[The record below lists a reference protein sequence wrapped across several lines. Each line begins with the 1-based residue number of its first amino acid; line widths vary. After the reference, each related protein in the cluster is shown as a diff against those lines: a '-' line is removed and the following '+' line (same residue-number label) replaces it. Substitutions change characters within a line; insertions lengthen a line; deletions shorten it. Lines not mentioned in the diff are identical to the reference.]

1 MTIPAAVP
9 PFGGVKGRFAT
20 PMNAWI
26 PRACAPA
33 ELEIRDPRR
42 SGGLGAQREI
52 GAKAMPP
59 RTYRLS
65 SLIAR
70 FVLLSF
76 AAVALAVLRPTKQAA
91 ARVQGAPRRRSSAK
105 RVAISLSCATLF
117 FAGASF
123 SAGAGDMMVQ
133 LVEDQAPNAV
143 AEQPQ
148 SAEAPAAQSCE
159 ATTLSD
165 SDAEAASAQACA
177 DDPTADPAADPAT
190 DPAAAGGETAAPEA
204 PAPETSTP
212 EAPAPATQPASSPET
227 HEPVAGLV
235 EQTAEEVAAATASS
249 GRKATSPRL
258 KAAVKTQARR
268 APPRSRA
275 KGNDGAPPVLKNST
289 RKLTLAGKPDPE
301 VSEPYTAATV
311 WLHRPMPDPTP
322 ASKRLTKRFANRLVF
337 VAPRK
342 KVDWALMLAV
352 LRARG
357 YRGSVPAT
365 KVGLNRLATNLAKS
379 GARKDQWSAVL
390 AIEGRTA
397 FADRTIA
404 LARYHRAVG
413 LQALVRG
420 LEWAKPM
427 LVRRTLRDKRITIYG
442 GGRNDLLRNKID
454 VRVVVL
460 LRYLAEAHGQVTVSC
475 LLSGHRLFSRPGV
488 ISHHIYGLAVDIAAL
503 GGVSIYGHQQPGS
516 VTEQAVRN
524 MLLLPAEVRPVQ
536 VISLLG
542 LGGPS
547 FPLANHDDHIHAGF

>member
-1 MTIPAAVP
+1 
-9 PFGGVKGRFAT
+9 
-20 PMNAWI
+20 
-26 PRACAPA
+26 
-33 ELEIRDPRR
+33 
-42 SGGLGAQREI
+42 
-52 GAKAMPP
+52 MPP

-65 SLIAR
+65 GLIAR

-76 AAVALAVLRPTKQAA
+76 AAVALAVLRPAKQAN
-91 ARVQGAPRRRSSAK
+91 ARVQQPRRRRSGVR
-105 RVAISLSCATLF
+105 RVAISLSFATLF

-133 LVEDQAPNAV
+133 LVEGEAQTAV
-143 AEQPQ
+143 ADQ
-148 SAEAPAAQSCE
+148 SQEAATSEASTCESTKRSDWDAEDGSSCAEEPTADATTDPAAGEPAATDPAATDAPAAAPDASAPEATAPATEPATSPEAEAPAA
-159 ATTLSD
+159 
-165 SDAEAASAQACA
+165 AA
-177 DDPTADPAADPAT
+177 
-190 DPAAAGGETAAPEA
+190 
-204 PAPETSTP
+204 
-212 EAPAPATQPASSPET
+212 
-227 HEPVAGLV
+227 LV
-235 EQTAEEVAAATASS
+235 EQTAHEVAVVNATP
-249 GRKATSPRL
+249 GRSARPSL
-258 KAAVKTQARR
+258 KTAVKTQARQAR
-268 APPRSRA
+268 PRSRA
-275 KGNDGAPPVLKNST
+275 KGNDGAPPVLRNST
-289 RKLTLAGKPDPE
+289 RKHTLAGKPDPE
-301 VSEPYTAATV
+301 VTEPNTAATI

-337 VAPRK
+337 AAHRH
-342 KVDWALMLAV
+342 KVDWALMLGV

-365 KVGLNRLATNLAKS
+365 KVGLNRLATNLAKN

-413 LQALVRG
+413 LNALVRG

-427 LVRRTLRDKRITIYG
+427 LAKRTLRDKRITVYG
-442 GGRNDLLRNKID
+442 GGRNDLLQGRID
-454 VRVVVL
+454 VRVIVL
-460 LRYLAEAHGQVTVSC
+460 IRYLAEAHGQVTVSC
-475 LLSGHRLFSRPGV
+475 LFSGHGLFSRPGV
-488 ISHHIYGLAVDIAAL
+488 VSHHIYGLAVDIAAL
-503 GGVSIYGHQQPGS
+503 GGQSIYGHQQPGS